1 MESSTAKIYHHRQPK
16 SSPFFR
22 IVDSYFDEFERV
34 YSQKFEKDYGFW
46 RPVIHSSVEK
56 FRKCGDLKQGF
67 ARIKCGDCGKEMFV
81 PFSCHQRC
89 SCPSCHQKRS
99 LLLAMHLT
107 DDVLAEVPHSQF
119 VFTIPKRLRLFF
131 KYDRSLLGKLVS
143 SAWQTVREVYSD
155 EVGLDDALPAMIAG
169 IQTFGDLINWHPHI
183 HAVVADGVFMPS
195 GKFIPIPQIPPEK
208 FKRVWEN
215 KVFDFLIKEG
225 RIEWGTVESMKSW
238 KHSGFSVDTSV
249 HIDKGD
255 KQGMMRLIQYIVRC
269 PFSLQRMVKLTDDGK
284 VLYRTGKGGNSNFY
298 GFPKLGDP
306 NLKAG
311 AKRNFQLFEPLQFL
325 AEVTQHIPK
334 LGQHQIRT
342 YGFYSNKHR
351 GVMRKAEAKVAEKSN
366 EVFKKSRATWAM
378 LIKMIFEVDPLVC
391 PECGGEMKIVSII
404 ARHQKDVVRDILE
417 CVGLWHES
425 SPPKLVHLLSQL
437 SRVKDEFEEEVVLDE
452 NFFDNNCA

>member
-1 MESSTAKIYHHRQPK
+1 MESSTTKIYHHRQPK

-46 RPVIHSSVEK
+46 RPVIHTSVEK

-67 ARIKCGDCGKEMFV
+67 ARVKCSDCGKEMFV

-99 LLLAMHLT
+99 LLLALHLT

-143 SAWQTVREVYSD
+143 SAWQTVREVYSE

-183 HAVVADGVFMPS
+183 HAVVADGVFLPS
-195 GKFIPIPQIPPEK
+195 GKFIPLTISPEK
-208 FKRVWEN
+208 FKTVWEN

-225 RIEWGTVESMKSW
+225 RIEWKTVESMKSW

-255 KQGMMRLIQYIVRC
+255 NAGMMRLIQYIVRC
-269 PFSLQRMVKLTDDGK
+269 PFSLQRVVKLTADGK
-284 VLYRTGKGGNSNFY
+284 VLYRTGKGGNGNFY
-298 GFPKLGDP
+298 SFPKLGDP

-334 LGQHQIRT
+334 LGQHQLRT

-351 GVMRKAEAKVAEKSN
+351 GVMRKAEAKVAEKSD

-404 ARHQKDVVRDILE
+404 DRHQKDVPRHKFNLSKQVFCFTNSSRYFRVRWIVARKLATF
-417 CVGLWHES
+417 VS
-425 SPPKLVHLLSQL
+425 STCFLARKSQ
-437 SRVKDEFEEEVVLDE
+437 RWF
-452 NFFDNNCA
+452 